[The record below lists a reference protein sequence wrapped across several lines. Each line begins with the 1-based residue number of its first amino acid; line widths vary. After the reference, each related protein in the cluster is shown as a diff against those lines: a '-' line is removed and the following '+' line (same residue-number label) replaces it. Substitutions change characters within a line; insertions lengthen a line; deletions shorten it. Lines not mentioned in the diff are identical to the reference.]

1 MVEKYNYSRIIII
14 MFYSDDKVILD
25 CGYSICKG
33 RGGVGWGGKDDS
45 VG

>member
-1 MVEKYNYSRIIII
+1 

-33 RGGVGWGGKDDS
+33 RGGVVKMI
-45 VG
+45 VLVE

>member
-1 MVEKYNYSRIIII
+1 MVEKYNYSRIIIII

-33 RGGVGWGGKDDS
+33 RGGVGS
-45 VG
+45 